1 MYGEVRAA
9 DLQKASLLCNR
20 LLPKMSE
27 CDLLLIVLA
36 GLQTELVVSTLKK
49 KTLSSPLE
57 HPPLH
62 AARLVL

>member
-1 MYGEVRAA
+1 
-9 DLQKASLLCNR
+9 
-20 LLPKMSE
+20 MSE